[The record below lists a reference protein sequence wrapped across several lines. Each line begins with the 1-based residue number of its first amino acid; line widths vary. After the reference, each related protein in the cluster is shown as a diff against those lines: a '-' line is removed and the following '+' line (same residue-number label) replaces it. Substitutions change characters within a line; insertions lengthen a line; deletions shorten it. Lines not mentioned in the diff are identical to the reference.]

1 MNAVTITNV
10 AEYNKKHVDWDKF
23 FSMIATIGSSMNS
36 QKDRFALVMKTDR
49 TVPLRKLEALKTYD
63 DSKIVGDLMYL
74 ITQGSEERLHKE
86 LIKALTYELSTRECA
101 SQYPELLV

>member
-1 MNAVTITNV
+1 MVDMTDRELLDKALDNIRLPRTFENKSTAGVLWVSLVTRV
-10 AEYNKKHVDWDKF
+10 
-23 FSMIATIGSSMNS
+23 
-36 QKDRFALVMKTDR
+36 DR
-49 TVPLRKLEALKTYD
+49 TVPLKKLEALKTYD

>member
-1 MNAVTITNV
+1 MTDIELLDKALDNIRLPRTF
-10 AEYNKKHVDWDKF
+10 ENKSTAGVLWV
-23 FSMIATIGSSMNS
+23 S
-36 QKDRFALVMKTDR
+36 LVLKTDR
-49 TVPLRKLEALKTYD
+49 TVPLKKLEALKTYD

-74 ITQGSEERLHKE
+74 INQGSEELLHKD

>member
-1 MNAVTITNV
+1 MTDRELLDKALDNIRLPRTF
-10 AEYNKKHVDWDKF
+10 ENK
-23 FSMIATIGSSMNS
+23 STAGSIWMS
-36 QKDRFALVMKTDR
+36 LVLRTDR
-49 TVPLRKLEALKTYD
+49 TVPLKKMEALKTYD

-74 ITQGSEERLHKE
+74 INQSSEELLQKE

>member
-1 MNAVTITNV
+1 MTDRELLDKALDNIRLPRTF
-10 AEYNKKHVDWDKF
+10 ENK
-23 FSMIATIGSSMNS
+23 STAGSIWMS
-36 QKDRFALVMKTDR
+36 LVLKRDR
-49 TVPLRKLEALKTYD
+49 TVPLKKLEALKTYD

-74 ITQGSEERLHKE
+74 INQSSEELLQKE

>member
-1 MNAVTITNV
+1 MTDR
-10 AEYNKKHVDWDKF
+10 ELLDKALDNMRLPRTF
-23 FSMIATIGSSMNS
+23 KNRSKAGSLWLT
-36 QKDRFALVMKTDR
+36 LVLNTDR
-49 TVPLRKLEALKTYD
+49 TIVPLKKLEALKTYD

-74 ITQGSEERLHKE
+74 INQSSEERLHKD

>member
-1 MNAVTITNV
+1 MTDRELLDKALDNMRLPRTWENKSTAGYLWVTLI
-10 AEYNKKHVDWDKF
+10 
-23 FSMIATIGSSMNS
+23 
-36 QKDRFALVMKTDR
+36 MKTDR
-49 TVPLRKLEALKTYD
+49 TVPLKKLEALKTYD

-74 ITQGSEERLHKE
+74 INQSSEELLQKE

>member
-1 MNAVTITNV
+1 MTDRELLDKALDNIRLPRTF
-10 AEYNKKHVDWDKF
+10 ENKSTAGYLWTTL
-23 FSMIATIGSSMNS
+23 I
-36 QKDRFALVMKTDR
+36 MKTDR
-49 TVPLRKLEALKTYD
+49 TRVPLKRLEALKTYD

-74 ITQGSEERLHKE
+74 INRDSEELLHRD

>member
-1 MNAVTITNV
+1 MTDR
-10 AEYNKKHVDWDKF
+10 ELLDKALDNIRLPRTF
-23 FSMIATIGSSMNS
+23 ENESTAGCLWL
-36 QKDRFALVMKTDR
+36 ALVTKTDR
-49 TVPLRKLEALKTYD
+49 TRVPLKKLEALKTYD

-74 ITQGSEERLHKE
+74 INQCSEELLHRD

>member
-1 MNAVTITNV
+1 MTDIELLDKALDNIRLPRTF
-10 AEYNKKHVDWDKF
+10 ENK
-23 FSMIATIGSSMNS
+23 STAGSIWMS
-36 QKDRFALVMKTDR
+36 LVLRTDR
-49 TVPLRKLEALKTYD
+49 TVPLKKMEALKTYD

-74 ITQGSEERLHKE
+74 INQSSEELLQKE

>member
-1 MNAVTITNV
+1 MTDRELLDKALDNMRLPRTFENKSTAGYLWVTLI
-10 AEYNKKHVDWDKF
+10 
-23 FSMIATIGSSMNS
+23 
-36 QKDRFALVMKTDR
+36 MKTDR
-49 TVPLRKLEALKTYD
+49 TVPLKKLEALKTYD

-74 ITQGSEERLHKE
+74 ITQGSEERLHKD

>member
-1 MNAVTITNV
+1 MTDRELLDKALDNIRLPRTF
-10 AEYNKKHVDWDKF
+10 ENK
-23 FSMIATIGSSMNS
+23 STAGSIWM
-36 QKDRFALVMKTDR
+36 RLVLKTDR
-49 TVPLRKLEALKTYD
+49 TVPLKKMEALKTYD

>member
-1 MNAVTITNV
+1 MTDTELLDKALDNMRLPRTWENKSTAGYLWVT
-10 AEYNKKHVDWDKF
+10 
-23 FSMIATIGSSMNS
+23 
-36 QKDRFALVMKTDR
+36 LVMKTDR
-49 TVPLRKLEALKTYD
+49 TVPLKKLEALKTYD
-63 DSKIVGDLMYL
+63 DKKIVGDLMYL

>member
-1 MNAVTITNV
+1 M
-10 AEYNKKHVDWDKF
+10 
-23 FSMIATIGSSMNS
+23 
-36 QKDRFALVMKTDR
+36 TDR
-49 TVPLRKLEALKTYD
+49 ELLDKALDNIRLPRTFENKSTAGSIWMRLVLNTDRIVPLKKLEALKTYD

-74 ITQGSEERLHKE
+74 INQSSEELLQKE

>member
-1 MNAVTITNV
+1 MTDRELLDKALDNIRLPRTW
-10 AEYNKKHVDWDKF
+10 ENKSTAGYLWTTLIVR
-23 FSMIATIGSSMNS
+23 TY
-36 QKDRFALVMKTDR
+36 R
-49 TVPLRKLEALKTYD
+49 TVPLKKLEALKTYD
-63 DSKIVGDLMYL
+63 DKKIAGDLMYL

>member
-1 MNAVTITNV
+1 MTDIELLDKALDNIRLPRTF
-10 AEYNKKHVDWDKF
+10 ENK
-23 FSMIATIGSSMNS
+23 STAGSIWMS
-36 QKDRFALVMKTDR
+36 LVLKTDR
-49 TVPLRKLEALKTYD
+49 TVPLKKLEALKTYD

>member
-1 MNAVTITNV
+1 MTDRELLDKALDNIRLPRTF
-10 AEYNKKHVDWDKF
+10 ENK
-23 FSMIATIGSSMNS
+23 STAGSIWMS
-36 QKDRFALVMKTDR
+36 LVLKTDR
-49 TVPLRKLEALKTYD
+49 TRVPLKKLEALKTYD

-74 ITQGSEERLHKE
+74 INRGSEELLHRD

>member
-1 MNAVTITNV
+1 MEYMTDTELLDKALDNIRLPRTWENKSTAGVLWVSLVTRI
-10 AEYNKKHVDWDKF
+10 
-23 FSMIATIGSSMNS
+23 
-36 QKDRFALVMKTDR
+36 DR
-49 TVPLRKLEALKTYD
+49 TVPLKKLEALKTYD

>member
-1 MNAVTITNV
+1 MTDIELLDKALDNIRLPRTW
-10 AEYNKKHVDWDKF
+10 ENK
-23 FSMIATIGSSMNS
+23 STAGSLWL
-36 QKDRFALVMKTDR
+36 ALVIKTDR
-49 TVPLRKLEALKTYD
+49 TTTPLKKLEALKTYD

-74 ITQGSEERLHKE
+74 INQGSEERLHKY

>member
-1 MNAVTITNV
+1 MTDRELLDKALDNIRLPRTW
-10 AEYNKKHVDWDKF
+10 ENK
-23 FSMIATIGSSMNS
+23 SAAGSIWLT
-36 QKDRFALVMKTDR
+36 LVIKTDR
-49 TVPLRKLEALKTYD
+49 TTTPLKRLEALKTYD

-74 ITQGSEERLHKE
+74 INQSSEELLHKD

>member
-1 MNAVTITNV
+1 MTDRELLDKALDNIRLPRTF
-10 AEYNKKHVDWDKF
+10 ENK
-23 FSMIATIGSSMNS
+23 STAGSIWMS
-36 QKDRFALVMKTDR
+36 LVLKRDR
-49 TVPLRKLEALKTYD
+49 TVPLKKMEALKTYD

-74 ITQGSEERLHKE
+74 INQGSEELLHKE

>member
-1 MNAVTITNV
+1 MTDRELLDKALDNIRLPRTFENKSTAGYLWVT
-10 AEYNKKHVDWDKF
+10 
-23 FSMIATIGSSMNS
+23 
-36 QKDRFALVMKTDR
+36 LVMKTDR
-49 TVPLRKLEALKTYD
+49 TVPLKKLEALKTYD
-63 DSKIVGDLMYL
+63 DKKIVGDLMYL

>member
-1 MNAVTITNV
+1 MTDRELLDKALDNMRLPRTFK
-10 AEYNKKHVDWDKF
+10 NK
-23 FSMIATIGSSMNS
+23 SAAGSIWLT
-36 QKDRFALVMKTDR
+36 LVMKTVIT
-49 TVPLRKLEALKTYD
+49 TVPLKKLEALKTYD

-74 ITQGSEERLHKE
+74 INLDSEELLHID

>member
-1 MNAVTITNV
+1 MTDRKLLDKALDNIRLPRTFENKTIAGYLWV
-10 AEYNKKHVDWDKF
+10 
-23 FSMIATIGSSMNS
+23 
-36 QKDRFALVMKTDR
+36 ALVMKTDR
-49 TVPLRKLEALKTYD
+49 VVPLKKLEALKTYD
-63 DSKIVGDLMYL
+63 DKKIVGDLMYL

>member
-1 MNAVTITNV
+1 MTDRELLDKALDNMRLPRTWENKSTAGYLWVT
-10 AEYNKKHVDWDKF
+10 
-23 FSMIATIGSSMNS
+23 
-36 QKDRFALVMKTDR
+36 LVMKTDR
-49 TVPLRKLEALKTYD
+49 TVPLKKLEALKTYD

>member
-1 MNAVTITNV
+1 MTDTELLDKALDNIRLPRTLD
-10 AEYNKKHVDWDKF
+10 NKSTAW
-23 FSMIATIGSSMNS
+23 SIWL
-36 QKDRFALVMKTDR
+36 ALVIKTDK
-49 TVPLRKLEALKTYD
+49 TTTPLKRLEALKTYD

-74 ITQGSEERLHKE
+74 IKKGSEELLHRD

>member
-1 MNAVTITNV
+1 MTDRELLDKALDNIRLPRTF
-10 AEYNKKHVDWDKF
+10 ENK
-23 FSMIATIGSSMNS
+23 STAGSIWMS
-36 QKDRFALVMKTDR
+36 LVLKTDR
-49 TVPLRKLEALKTYD
+49 TVPLKKLEALKTYD

-74 ITQGSEERLHKE
+74 INQSSEELLQKE

>member
-1 MNAVTITNV
+1 M
-10 AEYNKKHVDWDKF
+10 
-23 FSMIATIGSSMNS
+23 
-36 QKDRFALVMKTDR
+36 TDR
-49 TVPLRKLEALKTYD
+49 ELLDKALDNARLPRTWENKSTAGVLWVSLALKPDRVVPLQKLIALKTYD

-74 ITQGSEERLHKE
+74 INQGSEERLHKE

>member
-1 MNAVTITNV
+1 MTDRELLDKALDNIRLPRTFENKSTAGVLWVNLVTS
-10 AEYNKKHVDWDKF
+10 VD
-23 FSMIATIGSSMNS
+23 
-36 QKDRFALVMKTDR
+36 VDR
-49 TVPLRKLEALKTYD
+49 TVPLKSLEALKTYD

-74 ITQGSEERLHKE
+74 INQGSEELLHKE

>member
-1 MNAVTITNV
+1 MALVI
-10 AEYNKKHVDWDKF
+10 K
-23 FSMIATIGSSMNS
+23 
-36 QKDRFALVMKTDR
+36 KDRTTTPQKR
-49 TVPLRKLEALKTYD
+49 LEALKTYD

-74 ITQGSEERLHKE
+74 INQSSEELLHKD